1 MSHQNGSLTEF
12 QKLRQNHINLRI
24 REHHVVVDAGQL
36 LDLKGNRYIRIYEGA
51 EFVRNDSIHHLDGAD
66 LDDPVLFRAKASGL
80 DIEYH
85 EGVRKCLVFRII
97 HQQLQVVDKIP
108 LHPIEDLEGVPL
120 VQSVVGI
127 REGLHASVVCDGDG
141 RHTPLF
147 CTLYDILYLRN
158 AVHIAHL
165 RMTVK
170 LDPFFQASVHP
181 FSGEVL

>member
-66 LDDPVLFRAKASGL
+66 LDDPVLFRAEASGL

-108 LHPIEDLEGVPL
+108 LHPIENLEGVPL
-120 VQSVVGI
+120 VQGVVGI
-127 REGLHASVVCDGDG
+127 REGLHASVVCDGNG
-141 RHTPLF
+141 RHPPLF
-147 CTLYDILYLRN
+147 CTLYNILNLRY
-158 AVHIAHL
+158 AIHIAHL
-165 RMTVK
+165 RMAVK
-170 LDPFFQASVHP
+170 LNPFLQASVHP